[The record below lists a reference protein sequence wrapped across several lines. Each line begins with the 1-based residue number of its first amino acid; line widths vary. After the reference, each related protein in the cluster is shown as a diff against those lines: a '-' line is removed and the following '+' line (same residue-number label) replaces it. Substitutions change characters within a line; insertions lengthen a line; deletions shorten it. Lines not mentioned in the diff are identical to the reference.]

1 MTFEARDSAAKV
13 VPARFK
19 LSTTGP
25 PSGICGHNPTLR
37 PGGHGSLR
45 TSASQTASVYYGF
58 KIFFR
63 CLTLICLANPGA
75 ATHHHHHDRHSL
87 TQSFVQFSRGLALES
102 KTFGQKKSHHGASP
116 SGTRSSSLK
125 VPQTSINRSPSAP
138 NLVRDKP
145 PTKEPSPTSIS
156 ANYDMIQKSTKSSRR
171 TFATCALL
179 NPSLLQRHAL
189 SVDETPNYRSNDSL
203 QHGTGSQGSMAL
215 DLHLESVTLKVTD
228 KRRNPL
234 KRQRKIEEDEH
245 HKQDG
250 SRRNSHSWSPR
261 SPKCHHKPR
270 RSSNASDCTH
280 RSSRSR
286 RRESHSCHH
295 ARRHLERAISSDSR
309 LTGAIPKCYH
319 SHEPSRN
326 NSTEHDHQQDGTTTS
341 ENDIRKPHQVMVHF
355 SPHMERWWFYPPK
368 VDSARLSFLLLL

>member
-1 MTFEARDSAAKV
+1 MS
-13 VPARFK
+13 K
-19 LSTTGP
+19 LTDLT
-25 PSGICGHNPTLR
+25 
-37 PGGHGSLR
+37 
-45 TSASQTASVYYGF
+45 
-58 KIFFR
+58 KI
-63 CLTLICLANPGA
+63 LVNALLANPGA
-75 ATHHHHHDRHSL
+75 ANHDRHSL

-102 KTFGQKKSHHGASP
+102 KTFGQRKCQYQGASP

-125 VPQTSINRSPSAP
+125 VPQTTINRSPSAP
-138 NLVRDKP
+138 DLVTDKP

-156 ANYDMIQKSTKSSRR
+156 ANYDMIQKSTGHKSSRR
-171 TFATCALL
+171 TFANCALL

-189 SVDETPNYRSNDSL
+189 SVDETPNYRSNESL

-215 DLHLESVTLKVTD
+215 DLHLESVTLKVRD

-245 HKQDG
+245 HKQLNG
-250 SRRNSHSWSPR
+250 SRRNSNSWSPR
-261 SPKCHHKPR
+261 LPKCHRKPR

-295 ARRHLERAISSDSR
+295 ARGHLERAISSDSR

-319 SHEPSRN
+319 SHEPSRD
-326 NSTEHDHQQDGTTTS
+326 NSTEHEHQQGTSTS
-341 ENDIRKPHQVMVHF
+341 ESDIRKPHQVMVHF
-355 SPHMERWWFYPPK
+355 STNMER
-368 VDSARLSFLLLL
+368 